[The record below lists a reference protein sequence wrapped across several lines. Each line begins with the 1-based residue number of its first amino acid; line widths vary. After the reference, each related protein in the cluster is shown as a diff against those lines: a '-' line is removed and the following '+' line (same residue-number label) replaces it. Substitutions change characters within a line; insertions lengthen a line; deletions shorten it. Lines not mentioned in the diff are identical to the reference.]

1 MHSPDPYADAPPP
14 QFDDM
19 PNYDYE
25 EEPSASPLF
34 SGFPTNQSPNQQN
47 NKPTSEPFTP
57 PTLEQARATLQRV
70 FGYPDFLTGQTAVI
84 KNVLHGRDTLNIMPT
99 GGGKS
104 LCYQLPALL
113 FPGLTVVVSPLISLM
128 QDQVDQL
135 REWGVSAAALNST
148 LPYAAQDDIRTAVYQ
163 GQLQL
168 LYLAPETLMRPDTLT
183 LLTNS
188 HISLLA
194 IDEAH
199 CISAWGHDFR
209 PEYRQLHAVRQYLPD
224 TPCLALT
231 ATATERVRQ
240 DIRDLLHIPP
250 EHEFI
255 ASFDRPNLFLA
266 AEPRRGGLD
275 QITTFLQGHKE
286 EAGIIYCTTR
296 RQVDELTGHLQHLGY
311 NVLPYHAGI
320 DSRTRELNQRRFSRD
335 EIDIIVAT
343 VAFGMG
349 IDKSNVRFVVHYN
362 LPKDIES
369 YYQEIGRAGRDG
381 LPATC
386 QLLYSQ
392 QDVNTLQRI
401 MARDENGGQSNGEQ
415 GREANLRLQAMW
427 RYAHNQQCRRHD
439 LLGYFGETYA
449 QEACETCDNCRQT
462 TPTEQADLTVPAQK
476 FLSCAVRTEQIFGM
490 SHLISVLRGSR
501 SRKVLQKG
509 HDKLSTYGIGQE
521 YSKAQWQEM
530 AHQFIQAGLLTQDLQ
545 YGSLMV
551 TEAGWAVMRREEK
564 FMGTPPAVETGSM
577 GEPTA
582 VFTSHRY
589 PELFAQLRAKRTE
602 LATANNL
609 PAYIVFSDRSLAE
622 MATYLPTTAVEL
634 SHIHGVGEAK
644 VAKYADDFLPLIHAF
659 RQAHPD
665 ATPRP
670 STNTSHRSTI
680 HTPTSTV
687 NGTLPDGETAQT
699 IRLVVAQQANRPAGV
714 AAAYEVG
721 YATDEIAA
729 ALGIKQGT
737 VVSNLEKHLMETGLA
752 TILPERLRAESTLDT
767 ATWERVR
774 DSFAEL
780 GSERLKPTFEA
791 LQEAVSYDDLRL
803 ARLIFWL
810 EQA

>member
-1 MHSPDPYADAPPP
+1 MHPPDPYADAPPP

-19 PNYDYE
+19 PDVI
-25 EEPSASPLF
+25 EEPTTSPLF
-34 SGFPTNQSPNQQN
+34 SGFPTHQPT
-47 NKPTSEPFTP
+47 NKPPSQPFPP
-57 PTLEQARATLQRV
+57 PTLDQARATLQRV

-113 FPGLTVVVSPLISLM
+113 FPGLTVVISPLISLM

-135 REWGVSAAALNST
+135 REWGVAAAALNST

-275 QITTFLQGHKE
+275 QITTFLQAHKE

-296 RQVDELTGHLQHLGY
+296 RQVDELTAHLQHLGY
-311 NVLPYHAGI
+311 SVLPYHAGI
-320 DSRTRELNQRRFSRD
+320 DTRTRELNQRRFSRD
-335 EIDIIVAT
+335 EVDMIVAT

-362 LPKDIES
+362 LPKDLES

-386 QLLYSQ
+386 HLLYSQ

-439 LLGYFGETYA
+439 LLGYFGETYG
-449 QEACETCDNCRQT
+449 QEACETCDNCRQPAPAAET
-462 TPTEQADLTVPAQK
+462 DLTVPAQK
-476 FLSCAVRTEQIFGM
+476 FLSCAVRTEQLFGM

-501 SRKVLQKG
+501 SQKILQKG
-509 HDKLSTYGIGQE
+509 HDKLSTHGIGQE

-545 YGSLMV
+545 YGSLKV
-551 TEAGWAVMRREEK
+551 TDAGWAVMRREET
-564 FMGTPPAVETGSM
+564 FMGTPPAVETRGMS
-577 GEPTA
+577 EPTA
-582 VFTSHRY
+582 VFASHRH

-644 VAKYADDFLPLIHAF
+644 VAKYADDFLPLIRDF

-665 ATPRP
+665 ITPTPRP
-670 STNTSHRSTI
+670 STNASNHA
-680 HTPTSTV
+680 PTTT
-687 NGTLPDGETAQT
+687 NYTNATLPDGETAQT

-714 AAAYEVG
+714 AAAYQVG
-721 YATDEIAA
+721 YATQEIAA
-729 ALGIKQGT
+729 ALGIKPGT

-752 TILPERLRAESTLDT
+752 IIPPERLRAESTLDT
-767 ATWERVR
+767 TTWERVR
-774 DSFAEL
+774 ESFAEL